1 MWLYDE
7 DDYRRD
13 VEEAERITQDLFP
26 DDPPPMIVPSA
37 EGSLEGRPQDADPVE
52 LADELALLAG
62 EIAGE
67 VESEEPR
74 FLAQREPP
82 MARG

>member
-1 MWLYDE
+1 
-7 DDYRRD
+7 
-13 VEEAERITQDLFP
+13 
-26 DDPPPMIVPSA
+26 MIVPSA
-37 EGSLEGRPQDADPVE
+37 EGSLEGRPQGADPVE
-52 LADELALLAG
+52 LADELARLAG